1 MLFAIRSHR
10 SHKKGCSSLP
20 RICVRFIFERCTC
33 DLNVCSQMWQWIKI
47 WWRVGKVHGFLNV
60 IINTGFH
67 DHGALC
73 NSLVSLHLWAYWG
86 HSIGGIRG
94 KLALV
99 LHSSIK
105 LAQKKNPQSI
115 CCHTFYT
122 HSITAWEFFSATSI
136 LSFHHHTDFC
146 SLAAVRELLWAFFYE
161 SWKAAWMEPGH
172 ESQRERSPAWKL
184 FSR

>member
-105 LAQKKNPQSI
+105 LAQKKKSTVYLLPYFLYTQHYSMGILLSNI
-115 CCHTFYT
+115 HTIFPSSHRFLFT
-122 HSITAWEFFSATSI
+122 GCGKRAA
-136 LSFHHHTDFC
+136 LSF
-146 SLAAVRELLWAFFYE
+146 LLWILKSSRDGAWTWE
-161 SWKAAWMEPGH
+161 S
-172 ESQRERSPAWKL
+172 ERV
-184 FSR
+184 